1 MSASLATLLALA
13 LFAASGCAVRGPM
26 AWRLE
31 AQTLA
36 APGKSRPIVIKTAGD
51 CPSSE
56 AIAVRRKRGSAILA
70 VNGDALA
77 RQAPGW
83 LADWA
88 RRAEESGCV
97 SPALPEAVLDAT
109 PLKLP
114 LRYQLL
120 HPNHAR
126 SGYIDLGEGSR
137 LQAIASSAPAE
148 ALRTTSVGAAP
159 GGLEVTVE
167 MPAGTTVKTTWYAVR
182 ESGIEPLDAARANNP
197 FGGVHGRY
205 WRLVYKADQTS
216 VIVAAN
222 SRGELEADTA
232 ALLAGAGLCTHCVAV
247 PRSMGVNPYQAVMVN
262 GGEVRVALG
271 ATLQRVIEAA
281 GKKPAEVMTTLAI
294 SKRFA
299 GKMVPVEFTHTKP
312 DVLGLVMEGDEV
324 IRW

>member
-1 MSASLATLLALA
+1 
-13 LFAASGCAVRGPM
+13 M

-31 AQTLA
+31 SQTLV
-36 APGKSRPIVIKTAGD
+36 APGKPRPIVVKTRGE
-51 CPSSE
+51 CPSSD
-56 AIAVRRKRGSAILA
+56 AIAVRRRRGGAVLA

-88 RRAEESGCV
+88 RRAEEGGCG
-97 SPALPEAVLDAT
+97 SPALAESVLDAT
-109 PLKLP
+109 ALKLP

-137 LQAIASSAPAE
+137 LQAISSTLGPEAAA
-148 ALRTTSVGAAP
+148 ALRTTSVVETP
-159 GGLEVTVE
+159 GGLAVTVE
-167 MPAGTTVKTTWYAVR
+167 GAPPASTIRTNWYAVR
-182 ESGIEPLDAARANNP
+182 ESSIEPLGDSAANP
-197 FGGVHGRY
+197 FASVHGRY
-205 WRLVYKADQTS
+205 WRLVYKADQTL

-222 SRGELEADTA
+222 SRRELEADTA
-232 ALLAGAGLCTHCVAV
+232 TLLAGTGPCASCVAV
-247 PRSMGVNPYQAVMVN
+247 PRAMGVNPYQAVMVN

-281 GKKPAEVMTTLAI
+281 GKKPADVMATLSI

-299 GKMVPVEFTHTKP
+299 GKMIPVEFARTKP
-312 DVLGLVMEGDEV
+312 DVLGLVMEGNEV

>member
-1 MSASLATLLALA
+1 MIRIALVLPLLVAIA
-13 LFAASGCAVRGPM
+13 CSVRSPT
-26 AWRLE
+26 AWHLE
-31 AQTLA
+31 AQSLA
-36 APGKSRPIVIKTAGD
+36 APAKPRPIVVKTAGE

-56 AIAVRRKRGSAILA
+56 AIAVRRKRGSTILT

-77 RQAPGW
+77 KQAPGW

-88 RRAEESGCV
+88 RRAEEGGCI
-97 SPALPEAVLDAT
+97 SPVLIESVLDAT

-114 LRYQLL
+114 LRYSLM

-137 LQAIASSAPAE
+137 LEAIASTAPPSADA
-148 ALRTTSVGAAP
+148 ALRTASVAAVPGGFTVTLEGGAA
-159 GGLEVTVE
+159 
-167 MPAGTTVKTTWYAVR
+167 VKTTWYAVR
-182 ESGIEPLDAARANNP
+182 ESGIEPLGEEAANP

-222 SRGELEADTA
+222 SRRELEADTA
-232 ALLAGAGLCTHCVAV
+232 TLIAGTGACANCIAV
-247 PRSMGVNPYQAVMVN
+247 PRSMGVNPYQAVVVN
-262 GGEVRVALG
+262 GAEVRVALG
-271 ATLQRVIEAA
+271 STLQRVIEAA
-281 GKKPAEVMTTLAI
+281 GRKPADVMPTLSI

-299 GKMVPVEFTHTKP
+299 GKMIPVEFERTKP
-312 DVLGLVMEGDEV
+312 DVLSLVMEGNES

>member
-1 MSASLATLLALA
+1 MT
-13 LFAASGCAVRGPM
+13 
-26 AWRLE
+26 WRLE

-36 APGKSRPIVIKTAGD
+36 APGKPRPIVIKTRGN
-51 CPSSE
+51 CPSSD
-56 AIAVRRKRGSAILA
+56 AIAVRRKRGGAILA

-88 RRAEESGCV
+88 RRAEESGCA
-97 SPALPEAVLDAT
+97 SPALTESVLDAT

-114 LRYQLL
+114 VRYHLL

-137 LQAIASSAPAE
+137 LQAIASTAPPAD
-148 ALRTTSVGAAP
+148 ALRTIGVVATP

-167 MPAGTTVKTTWYAVR
+167 GAPPAATVKTTWYAVR
-182 ESGIEPLDAARANNP
+182 ESGIEPLGDRADANP
-197 FGGVHGRY
+197 FAGVHGRY
-205 WRLVYKADQTS
+205 RRLVYKADQTS
-216 VIVAAN
+216 VIVGAN
-222 SRGELEADTA
+222 SRRELEADTA
-232 ALLAGAGLCTHCVAV
+232 ALLAGTGPCANCVAV

-262 GGEVRVALG
+262 GREVRVALG
-271 ATLQRVIEAA
+271 ATLERVIAAA
-281 GKKPAEVMTTLAI
+281 GKKPAEVMPTLAI

-299 GKMVPVEFTHTKP
+299 GKMIPIEFARTKP
-312 DVLGLVMEGDEV
+312 DVLGLVMEGDEE